1 MTLLRVGLIQLELKH
16 GDPRGNVERV
26 LGDLRTA
33 SRLGCDCVV
42 LPELWNA
49 VIPLESD
56 LSLLDDGEP
65 VLTELRDIA
74 RSLNMVIVAGSLA
87 VRTDQGNRNR
97 SYVIDRDGRIALAY
111 DKVHL
116 HPKLKEEHVFRPGS
130 SLGEVEVAGIPC
142 GVLICF
148 DAEFPEEARALARR
162 GAQVLFVPGAWALEY
177 IRFWRVTL
185 NARALENQ
193 LFVVGVN
200 RCDRGKHV
208 AYGGQSMVI
217 DPFGDQL
224 LVMDSHPRLEV
235 VSLDLSL
242 VKKARQRHGVL
253 ASLRPEIYRKW
264 DLFGK
269 MNKVFINSKVE
280 I

>member
-1 MTLLRVGLIQLELKH
+1 MAILKVGLVQLELKY

-26 LGDLRTA
+26 LSDLRKA

-56 LSLLDDGEP
+56 LSLLDNGEP
-65 VLTELRDIA
+65 VLSELRDIA
-74 RSLNMVIVAGSLA
+74 RNLGMVIVAGSLA
-87 VRTDQGNRNR
+87 VRTPAGNRNR
-97 SYVIDRDGRIALAY
+97 CHVIDREGQVALVY

-116 HPKLKEEHVFRPGS
+116 HPKLREEHVFNPGD
-130 SLGEVEVAGIPC
+130 SLGEVGVSGVPC

-148 DAEFPEEARALARR
+148 DAEFPEEARALACR
-162 GAQVLFVPGAWALEY
+162 GARVLFVPGAWAERY
-177 IRFWRVTL
+177 IRFWRITL

-208 AYGGQSMVI
+208 AYGGQSLVI
-217 DPFGDQL
+217 DPFGEHL
-224 LVMDSHPRLEV
+224 IVMDSRPRLEV
-235 VSLDLSL
+235 VSLDMSL
-242 VKKARQRHGVL
+242 VDKARLQHGVL

-264 DLFGK
+264 
-269 MNKVFINSKVE
+269 
-280 I
+280 